1 MVETETLIYL
11 TMAII
16 GLAFLV
22 LAVFGGDAGADA
34 DFDADVGLDHD
45 FSGVTPL
52 SLPMIAT
59 FLATAGAI
67 GSVLSYSGFDSS
79 YTAVYAGAVG
89 GISFSAIY
97 LLMAKLLIPS
107 QGSSAVYEKEYEGKT
122 GVVTETIPAE
132 GIGAV
137 ALTVRG
143 SRSVVSARGTG
154 NKIPIGTEV
163 LIKRVA
169 DAVATVEEVRQA

>member
-1 MVETETLIYL
+1 MVETETLIYI
-11 TMAII
+11 TMAVV
-16 GLAFLV
+16 GLAFLM
-22 LAVFGGDAGADA
+22 LSVFGGEFGADA
-34 DFDADVGLDHD
+34 DFDTDVSFDHD

-79 YTAVYAGAVG
+79 YTAIYAGVVG

-97 LLMAKLLIPS
+97 IFMAKLLIPS
-107 QGSSAVYEKEYEGKT
+107 QGSSSVHEKEYEGKT
-122 GVVTETIPAE
+122 GVVTETIPPE

-143 SRSVVSARGTG
+143 SRNVVSARGGG

-163 LIKRVA
+163 LIKRVV
-169 DAVATVEEVRQA
+169 DAVATVEEVRRP